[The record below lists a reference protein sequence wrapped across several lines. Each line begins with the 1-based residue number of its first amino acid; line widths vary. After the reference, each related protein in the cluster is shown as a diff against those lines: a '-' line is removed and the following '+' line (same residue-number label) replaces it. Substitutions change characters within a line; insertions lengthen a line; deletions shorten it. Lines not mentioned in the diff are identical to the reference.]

1 MTSEL
6 SFSSPDALRSP
17 APWEDWAA
25 WTAWGVLFATMSIFI
40 LAGSDHTVVT
50 TYREAATQWMAG
62 GDLYNDTGHGFLYLP
77 IAAVLFAPF
86 AWLPPVAS
94 EIAWRL
100 VAIGGFAFGVY
111 RLCSIAEVRQ
121 KATTFALLTFASLP
135 PALACARNGQSTL
148 IMAGLMMIACVD
160 LAEQRRNRAVICAS
174 FAVALKPLAVVL
186 LLLVPFLDRRM
197 AARVVL
203 GVVAVLCLPFLMQ
216 RPSYVLDQYVKC
228 GQMFRASSHCGMIEL
243 WAQPF
248 SVLGLLGVSVS
259 ESTQTMLRAG
269 AGLGALGLA
278 WAARRRCAPAR
289 AAEYLLAISAL
300 YILLFNPRTEN
311 NTYAMLGP
319 VIGLSLAAAL
329 ASASKNRG
337 EVIFLTT
344 LMVLLAAGD
353 AVIRIFAAEGEH
365 VWLTPSVA
373 TIFSFYLLHRLFFR
387 ERDRVAMPTAEP
399 ERYREVYS
407 SRAA

>member
-1 MTSEL
+1 M
-6 SFSSPDALRSP
+6 RIP
-17 APWEDWAA
+17 AQWGDRAA
-25 WTAWGVLFATMSIFI
+25 WTAWGILFVTMSVLI

-50 TYREAATQWMAG
+50 TYREAANQWMAG
-62 GDLYNDTGHGFLYLP
+62 ADLYNDTGHGFLYLP
-77 IAAVLFAPF
+77 IAAALFAPF
-86 AWLPPVAS
+86 AWLPAVAG

-111 RLCSIAEVRQ
+111 RLCNIARVRQ
-121 KATTFALLTFASLP
+121 KVGTFALLTFASLP

-160 LAEQRRNRAVICAS
+160 LAEGRRNRAVLWAS
-174 FAVALKPLAVVL
+174 LAVALKPLAVVL
-186 LLLVPFLDRRM
+186 LLLLPFLDRRL
-197 AARVVL
+197 AARAAL
-203 GVVAVLCLPFLMQ
+203 GLVAVLCLPFLLQ
-216 RPSYVLDQYVKC
+216 SPSYVLDQYVKC

-248 SVLGLLGVSVS
+248 SVLGLLGIGVS
-259 ESTQTMLRAG
+259 ESTQTAIRAG
-269 AGLGALGLA
+269 AGFGALALT
-278 WAARRRCAPAR
+278 WAARRRSAPAR
-289 AAEYLLAISAL
+289 AAEYLLAISVL

-319 VIGLSLAAAL
+319 LIGLSLAAAL
-329 ASASKNRG
+329 ASVPKHRG

-353 AVIRIFAAEGEH
+353 AVIRIFAPEGEH

-373 TIFSFYLLHRLFFR
+373 TIFSIYLMHQLFFR
-387 ERDRVAMPTAEP
+387 EQDRAAMPTAEP
-399 ERYREVYS
+399 EYDREVYR

>member
-1 MTSEL
+1 MS
-6 SFSSPDALRSP
+6 
-17 APWEDWAA
+17 
-25 WTAWGVLFATMSIFI
+25 VLI

-62 GDLYNDTGHGFLYLP
+62 RDLYNDTGHGFLYLP

-86 AWLPPVAS
+86 SWLPPVAG

-111 RLCSIAEVRQ
+111 RLCSIAEVPQ
-121 KATTFALLTFASLP
+121 KATTFALLTAASLP

-160 LAEQRRNRAVICAS
+160 LAERRRNRAVLCAS
-174 FAVALKPLAVVL
+174 LAVALKPLAVVL
-186 LLLVPFLDRRM
+186 LLLFPFLDRRIG
-197 AARVVL
+197 ARVVL
-203 GVVAVLCLPFLMQ
+203 GLGTVLCLPFLMQ

-228 GQMFRASSHCGMIEL
+228 GQMFRASSHCGVIEL

-248 SVLGLLGVSVS
+248 SVLGLLGVSVA
-259 ESTQTMLRAG
+259 ESTQTVLRAG
-269 AGLGALGLA
+269 AGLGALALT
-278 WAARRRCAPAR
+278 WAARRRCVPPR
-289 AAEYLLAISAL
+289 AAEYLLAISVL

-319 VIGLSLAAAL
+319 VIGLALAAAL
-329 ASASKNRG
+329 ASKLSNRG
-337 EVIFLTT
+337 EIIFLAT
-344 LMVLLAAGD
+344 LLVLLAAGD

-365 VWLTPSVA
+365 VWLSPSVA
-373 TIFSFYLLHRLFFR
+373 TVFSIYLMYRLFFR
-387 ERDRVAMPTAEP
+387 ERERMAKPTADP
-399 ERYREVYS
+399 ECYREVYH